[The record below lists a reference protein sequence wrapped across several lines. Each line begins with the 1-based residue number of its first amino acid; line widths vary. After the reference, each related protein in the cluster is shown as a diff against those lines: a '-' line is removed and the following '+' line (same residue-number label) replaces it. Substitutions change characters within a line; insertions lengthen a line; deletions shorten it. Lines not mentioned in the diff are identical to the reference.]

1 MHLKLHFKNNWIYY
15 LGGLI
20 IFIIIL
26 IEARG
31 TGDFFIFLSASKDLL
46 AKKNIYKIDYV
57 DSFHYYYNVLFA
69 LVLTPFIYFPLYLVK
84 ILWLVLNVFFI
95 YRIWQIIKDWLP
107 FKTLSVKAQKVL
119 TILSFVFMLRFLRDN
134 IHLAQMTICI
144 LYLSL
149 EGLSFIF
156 KNKILVG
163 SLLLAI
169 GIDIKL
175 LPIVFIP
182 YLLYKGQWKA
192 ILYILVFIGIFLILP
207 GLFIGFKY
215 NTFLLHE
222 RWELLN
228 PMNQAHV
235 LDTSER
241 SFHSLTTLLATLL
254 IKNCNDKFALPIER
268 HITNIS
274 IAQLSIV
281 INIVRAFL
289 VLLTLYFLK
298 SLPFKN
304 NNTKL
309 ERLYEISYLCMVIP
323 LIFPHQQHYA
333 FVFIFPATTYLIYYT
348 MLRYFL
354 QSNPMHISNF
364 KLKKTLMLIGL
375 FIGYFLTNS
384 HLILGVFNHYYNH
397 FKTLT
402 YGVLLLVIMLALCQP
417 KKIETHVAK

>member
-1 MHLKLHFKNNWIYY
+1 MHLKLHFKNNWFYY
-15 LGGLI
+15 LGGLV

-46 AKKNIYKIDYV
+46 AKKNIYQIDYV

-69 LVLTPFIYFPLYLVK
+69 LVLTPFIYLPLYLVK
-84 ILWLVLNVFFI
+84 IIWLVLNVFFI

-107 FKTLSVKAQKVL
+107 FQTLSVKAQKAL
-119 TILSFVFMLRFLRDN
+119 TVLSFVFMLRFLRDN

-149 EGLSFIF
+149 EGLSLIF
-156 KNKILVG
+156 KNKILAG

-192 ILYILVFIGIFLILP
+192 LAYVTSIILILLLLP
-207 GLFIGFKY
+207 SIFIGFDY
-215 NTFLLHE
+215 NLFLLHE
-222 RWELLN
+222 RWDLLN
-228 PMNQAHV
+228 PMKQAHV
-235 LDTSER
+235 LDTSEI

-254 IKNCNDKFALPIER
+254 VKDCGDMYALPIKR
-268 HITNIS
+268 NITD
-274 IAQLSIV
+274 LSIV
-281 INIVRAFL
+281 QLNIVINSVRACF
-289 VLLTLYFLK
+289 VLLTFYFLR

-309 ERLYEISYLCMVIP
+309 ERLYEIGYLCMVIP

-333 FVFIFPATTYLIYYT
+333 FVFIFPAISYLLYFTMQRYYLISD
-348 MLRYFL
+348 
-354 QSNPMHISNF
+354 SNSIANF
-364 KLKKTLMLIGL
+364 KLKKITLLISL
-375 FIGYFLTNS
+375 FIVYFLTNS
-384 HLILGVFNHYYNH
+384 HFVLGVFNPYYNH

-402 YGVLLLVIMLALCQP
+402 YGVLLLVILLAFCQP